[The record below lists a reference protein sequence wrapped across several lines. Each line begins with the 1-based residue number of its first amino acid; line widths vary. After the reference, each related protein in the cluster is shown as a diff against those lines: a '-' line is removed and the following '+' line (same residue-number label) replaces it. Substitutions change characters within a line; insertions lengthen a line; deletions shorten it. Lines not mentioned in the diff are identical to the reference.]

1 MKRLL
6 PLIAILAIL
15 SSASAGAQESGSSGD
30 ATLTVEGQATVTR
43 APEVAIVAVG
53 FTTNDGVATNAQS
66 HNNSIYDAVLA
77 ALRGIGVNASAV
89 KTTSYSM
96 NYNPPPTPSPVTRE
110 TESMGRGP
118 IRPDD
123 GYGYVVNRQLSISTA
138 PDQVGRVM
146 DTSAG
151 AGATEVNGITFGLRD
166 RRSVWTQALSGAIAD
181 ADHQART
188 LASGGRFR
196 IVRLKSIQAGGQPY
210 SPGPMMA
217 MRMAAPAT
225 NIPPSDVDVSASV
238 TVTYVIAP

>member
-96 NYNPPPTPSPVTRE
+96 NYNPPPTPSPGTRE
-110 TESMGRGP
+110 TE
-118 IRPDD
+118 
-123 GYGYVVNRQLSISTA
+123 
-138 PDQVGRVM
+138 
-146 DTSAG
+146 
-151 AGATEVNGITFGLRD
+151 
-166 RRSVWTQALSGAIAD
+166 
-181 ADHQART
+181 
-188 LASGGRFR
+188 
-196 IVRLKSIQAGGQPY
+196 
-210 SPGPMMA
+210 
-217 MRMAAPAT
+217 
-225 NIPPSDVDVSASV
+225 
-238 TVTYVIAP
+238 